1 MNLDI
6 SMIDKFVSQVSKLLP
21 DDPQK
26 IRAELNQVLK
36 TTLVSSFKDMHLVT
50 REEYDVQA
58 KLLAKTR
65 AKLDELQSRLEQLEQ
80 TTENQ

>member
-1 MNLDI
+1 MNLDL

-21 DDPQK
+21 DDPGQ
-26 IRAELNQVLK
+26 IRAELNQILK
-36 TTLVSSFKDMHLVT
+36 TTLISSFKDMNLVT

-65 AKLDELQSRLEQLEQ
+65 AKLDELQSRLDKLEQ
-80 TTENQ
+80 TTENK